1 MPTETEPM
9 PDQTLWAAGFEEI
22 EHTAD
27 WALRIHGSDLRA
39 LLINAAR
46 GMNHLLVADPAQIP
60 RTIEARFELEAYDA
74 ESLLV
79 TWLNELAFR
88 AEVEGLVFTE
98 FNLTNVSPTSLQAVV
113 RGDTVVHLQ
122 KHIKAV
128 TFHDLE
134 IVKTENG
141 LTATVVFDV

>member
-1 MPTETEPM
+1 MPTESEST
-9 PDQTLWAAGFEEI
+9 PDHSPSSVGFEEI

-46 GMNHLLVADPAQIP
+46 GMSCLLVADQARITP
-60 RTIEARFELEAYDA
+60 TIEAHFELEAYDA

-79 TWLNELAFR
+79 TWLNELVYQ
-88 AEVEGLVFTE
+88 AEVEGLVFTK
-98 FNLTNVSPTSLQAVV
+98 FNLRHVSSTSLQAVV
-113 RGDTVVHLQ
+113 RGDRVDHLQ

-128 TFHDLE
+128 TFHNLE
-134 IVKTENG
+134 IIETEHG
-141 LTATVVFDV
+141 LAATVVFDV

>member
-1 MPTETEPM
+1 MPTESEPL
-9 PDQTLWAAGFEEI
+9 PDQTVSGAGFEEV

-27 WALRIHGSDLRA
+27 WALRVHGSDLRV

-46 GMNHLLVADPAQIP
+46 GMNHLLVADPARIP
-60 RTIEARFELEAYDA
+60 QSIEVRFELEAYDV

-98 FNLTNVSPTSLQAVV
+98 FKLTNVSSTSLQAVV

-128 TFHDLE
+128 TFHELE
-134 IVKTENG
+134 IVKTEDG
-141 LTATVVFDV
+141 LAATIVFDV

>member
-1 MPTETEPM
+1 MPTEPDPI
-9 PDQTLWAAGFEEI
+9 PDQTQSDAGFEEV

-27 WALRIHGSDLRA
+27 WALRVRGSDLRT

-46 GMNHLLVADPAQIP
+46 GMNQLLVADPARIP
-60 RTIEARFELEAYDA
+60 HSIEARFELEAYDA

-79 TWLNELAFR
+79 TWLNELVFR

-98 FNLTNVSPTSLQAVV
+98 FDLTDVTSTRLQAVV
-113 RGDTVVHLQ
+113 RGDTVAHLQ

-134 IVKTENG
+134 IVITDDG
-141 LTATVVFDV
+141 LAATVVFDV

>member
-1 MPTETEPM
+1 MPTESEPI
-9 PDQTLWAAGFEEI
+9 PDQNLSGAAFEEV

-27 WALRIHGSDLRA
+27 WALRVHGSDLRT

-46 GMNHLLVADPAQIP
+46 GMNHLLVADPGRIP
-60 RTIEARFELEAYDA
+60 QSIEARFELEAYDA

-79 TWLNELAFR
+79 TWLNELAFL

-98 FNLTNVSPTSLQAVV
+98 FNLTNVSSTSLQAVV
-113 RGDTVVHLQ
+113 RGDTVAHLQ

-134 IVKTENG
+134 IVKTEDG
-141 LTATVVFDV
+141 LAATVVFDV

>member
-1 MPTETEPM
+1 MPLESEPM
-9 PDQTLWAAGFEEI
+9 HNPALSGTGFEEV

-27 WALRIHGSDLRA
+27 WALRVQGFDLRA
-39 LLINAAR
+39 LLISAAR
-46 GMNHLLVADPAQIP
+46 GMNQLLVADPARIAQS
-60 RTIEARFELEAYDA
+60 IEVRFELEAYDA

-98 FNLTNVSPTSLQAVV
+98 FNLTNVSSTNLQAVV
-113 RGDTVVHLQ
+113 RGDTVAHLQ

-134 IVKTENG
+134 IVKTGDG
-141 LTATVVFDV
+141 LVATIVFDV